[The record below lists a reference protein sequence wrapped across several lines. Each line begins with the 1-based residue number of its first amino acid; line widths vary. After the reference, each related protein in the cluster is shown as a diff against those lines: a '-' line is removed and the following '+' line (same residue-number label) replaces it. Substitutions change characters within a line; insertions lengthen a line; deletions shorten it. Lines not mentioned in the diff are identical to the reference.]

1 MSSGEGIGSK
11 GERKGLKGTHLR
23 RPDAD
28 LDAPDAASGQYTAIG
43 CSLLMREL
51 QMFDQTM

>member
-11 GERKGLKGTHLR
+11 GERKGLKETHLR

-43 CSLLMREL
+43 CSLLTREL